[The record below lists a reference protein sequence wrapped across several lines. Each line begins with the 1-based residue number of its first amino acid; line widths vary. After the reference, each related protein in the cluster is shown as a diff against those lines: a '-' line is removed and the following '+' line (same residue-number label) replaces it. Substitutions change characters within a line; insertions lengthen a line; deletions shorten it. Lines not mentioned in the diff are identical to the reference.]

1 MSGNEQKKSPSLEE
15 TFLQIEDI
23 IDKMENQ
30 DISLEESFSLYQ
42 QGIGKLKECNQL
54 LDTVEKKMQI
64 IGQEGESEE
73 FI

>member
-1 MSGNEQKKSPSLEE
+1 MSGNDQKKSPSLEE

-54 LDTVEKKMQI
+54 LDAVEKKMQV
-64 IGQEGESEE
+64 IGQEGEAEE